1 MAQEQTRDQ
10 QRNMIMDCII
20 AHFAG
25 QRIDAMDVS
34 RTVRERYGIRIDW
47 HIASDV
53 LDRLERHGQITRSGT
68 TFDRMAAYTII

>member
-1 MAQEQTRDQ
+1 MANEQTKDQ
-10 QRNMIMDCII
+10 QHNMIMDLII

-47 HIASDV
+47 HSAADV
-53 LDRLERHGQITRSGT
+53 LDRLEQHGQITRSGT
-68 TFDRMAAYTII
+68 TYDRMAAYTII